1 MKTETLTDIEI
12 LRRLAATIESRK
24 AGDPASSYVAALFS
38 KGHDAVLKKVGEE
51 AVETLLAAKDG
62 DKLHLVR
69 ETADLWFHCLV
80 MLSWHGLGPGDV
92 LAELQ
97 RREGVSGLDEKAAR
111 GAKR

>member
-1 MKTETLTDIEI
+1 MKPETLTDGEV

-24 AGDPASSYVAALFS
+24 GADSASSYVAALFA

-80 MLSWHGLGPGDV
+80 MLSWHGLGPDDV

-97 RREGVSGLDEKAAR
+97 RREGVSGLEEKAAR
-111 GAKR
+111 GTKR